1 MAAKVSS
8 ATLHDISSAQSH
20 AGPKPIISVTKKSF
34 SIRSHHYQFKV
45 FKSKGAVIT
54 LIWCFCSL
62 LVYYFMMRQP
72 KMEPINGVVV
82 VNMVAFLYPILG
94 WLGDVHFGRYKM
106 MKCSVWL
113 MWFASLLFCFLSILC
128 SLKLIHGKLFTA
140 IRIISSAL
148 AAFGLGGM
156 FTNMIPFGIDQ
167 LIDAS
172 SSEITSFIRWFCWVW
187 YLSEVVSLDCICY
200 RYELVS
206 HLLLP
211 VCLSFGLCI
220 DFFFNGLLTKAPT
233 SKNPLTLIFR
243 VLKYAIKNKYPR
255 QRSAFAYWDS
265 QRCSRINLGKNK
277 YGGPFS
283 TEEVESVKTFWRI
296 MGVVTVITFIV
307 GLIIHTVSLHE
318 DFMNHFQ
325 DDRYVAENKANGCDL
340 AFMSSC
346 LQRRAVLQSGS
357 IYMVMF
363 IPLFEFTLYPIF
375 KRYFDVSMMMKFF
388 IGTIFLVLGLLG
400 YMSLELIGHHQS
412 NTNNSIICLL
422 SAKEYEMDKVL
433 PLSYKWIAIPNII
446 SYTAYFMLLASGL
459 EFLCSQSPHN
469 MKGLLYG
476 AILGLIGFFTIFDYG
491 LLKLAERLIVCSP
504 PGRYG
509 CGTWYLLS
517 ILILHLIAV
526 VSFFCIYK
534 WYYWRRRRNDNL
546 LRDEQVSTY

>member
-1 MAAKVSS
+1 MATKESS
-8 ATLHDISSAQSH
+8 AALHDISSAQSR
-20 AGPKPIISVTKKSF
+20 AGPKPIISVTKKSQ
-34 SIRSHHYQFKV
+34 SRHYQFKV
-45 FKSKGAVIT
+45 FKSKGAIIT

-62 LVYYFMMRQP
+62 LVYRFMMRQH
-72 KMEPINGVVV
+72 KVEPINGVIVI
-82 VNMVAFLYPILG
+82 NMVAFLYPILG

-106 MKCSVWL
+106 IKCSVWL
-113 MWFASLLFCFLSILC
+113 MWFASLLSCFSSILY
-128 SLKLIHGKLFTA
+128 SLKLIHGKLFNPM
-140 IRIISSAL
+140 RIISSAL

-156 FTNMIPFGIDQ
+156 FTNAIPFGFDQ

-187 YLSEVVSLDCICY
+187 YLGGVVIHTSMDCICHQ
-200 RYELVS
+200 YELAS

-211 VCLSFGLCI
+211 VCLSFALCI
-220 DFFFNGLLTKAPT
+220 DFFFNGLLTKEPT

-307 GLIIHTVSLHE
+307 GLIIHMISLHE

-325 DDRYVAENKANGCDL
+325 DDKYVAENKANGCDL

-346 LQRRAVLQSGS
+346 LQRRAVLLSGS
-357 IYMVMF
+357 ICMVMF

-375 KRYFDVSMMMKFF
+375 KRYFDVSIMTKFF
-388 IGTIFLVLGLLG
+388 IGTIFSVLGQLG
-400 YMSLELIGHHQS
+400 YMSLELIGHHQ
-412 NTNNSIICLL
+412 NNANNNITCLL

-433 PLSYKWIAIPNII
+433 PLSYKWIAIPDII
-446 SYTAYFMLLASGL
+446 SCTSYFMLLASGL
-459 EFLCSQSPHN
+459 EFLCAHSPHN

-491 LLKLAERLIVCSP
+491 LLKLVERLIVHSP
-504 PGRYG
+504 PGHYG

-534 WYYWRRRRNDNL
+534 WYYWRRQRNESL
-546 LRDEQVSTY
+546 LRDEQVFMY

>member
-1 MAAKVSS
+1 MATKVSS
-8 ATLHDISSAQSH
+8 ATLHDISSAQSR
-20 AGPKPIISVTKKSF
+20 AGPKSIISVTKKSH
-34 SIRSHHYQFKV
+34 SRHYQFKV

-62 LVYYFMMRQP
+62 LVYCFMMRQH
-72 KMEPINGVVV
+72 KVEPINGVVV
-82 VNMVAFLYPILG
+82 INMVAFLYPILG
-94 WLGDVHFGRYKM
+94 CVHFGRYKM
-106 MKCSVWL
+106 IKCSVWL
-113 MWFASLLFCFLSILC
+113 MWFASLLSCFSSILY
-128 SLKLIHGKLFTA
+128 LKLIHGKLFNA
-140 IRIISSAL
+140 MKFISSAF

-156 FTNMIPFGIDQ
+156 FTNAIPFGIDQ
-167 LIDAS
+167 LINAS

-187 YLSEVVSLDCICY
+187 YLGGVVIDTSMDCICHQ
-200 RYELVS
+200 YELAS
-206 HLLLP
+206 HLLFP

-220 DFFFNGLLTKAPT
+220 DFFFNRLLTKTPT

-296 MGVVTVITFIV
+296 MGVVTVATFIV
-307 GLIIHTVSLHE
+307 GLIIHTISLHE

-346 LQRRAVLQSGS
+346 LQRRAVLLSGS
-357 IYMVMF
+357 I
-363 IPLFEFTLYPIF
+363 
-375 KRYFDVSMMMKFF
+375 
-388 IGTIFLVLGLLG
+388 
-400 YMSLELIGHHQS
+400 
-412 NTNNSIICLL
+412 C
-422 SAKEYEMDKVL
+422 
-433 PLSYKWIAIPNII
+433 
-446 SYTAYFMLLASGL
+446 
-459 EFLCSQSPHN
+459 
-469 MKGLLYG
+469 
-476 AILGLIGFFTIFDYG
+476 
-491 LLKLAERLIVCSP
+491 IVRSP

-526 VSFFCIYK
+526 ISFFCIYK
-534 WYYWRRRRNDNL
+534 WYYWRRQRNESL
-546 LRDEQVSTY
+546 LRDEQVSM